1 MLNGNE
7 YGRST
12 TIDKAGR
19 FVIPKA
25 IRTAANLEHGTEV
38 QFRVVYPG
46 RLEIEP
52 VPFSVAL
59 KRRGRLVVV
68 VPERTQPVL
77 KKSVVE
83 DTTTMVCDDTRNS

>member
-25 IRTAANLEHGTEV
+25 IRTAANLELGTEV

-68 VPERTQPVL
+68 VPERTQPGL

-83 DTTTMVCDDTRNS
+83 DTTAMVCDDTRNS